1 MLNDF
6 DRPHLTRAAELA
18 RSVRKPPR
26 KLGLRVEPVW
36 AAVLAT
42 GEREIASAAYR
53 PGDTQDAIQP
63 LLGQAEEGSTLYLT
77 LEPKA
82 GFDRLPP
89 VTETIRRLG
98 VKRVVLGTL
107 DPSHRYRGE
116 GQLTLERM
124 GIEVVIA
131 DGEEARLAQQILD
144 DYSKWLRGVAVLS
157 ARVEL
162 KAVPDSLA
170 QLKVADSAEVS
181 RADAVLCTA
190 GKTVNAGDSWLVVLD
205 PQGWERPSE
214 KKILYQSAEG
224 LMVAGARKL
233 PFRDGMPDL
242 GALLRDLAAL
252 GIMSVELCGDTQLFR
267 QALSAGLVDS
277 VLAQFPGDSSW
288 VISQVDRVR
297 LADED
302 LELRLGD
309 ARLLDK
315 QSLEARVALN

>member
-1 MLNDF
+1 MLHDF
-6 DRPHLTRAAELA
+6 DRSHLTRAAELA

-53 PGDTQDAIQP
+53 SGDAQDAVVP
-63 LLGQAEEGSTLYLT
+63 LLGKAEEGSILYLT

-116 GQLTLERM
+116 GQLTMERM

-162 KAVPDSLA
+162 KALPDGLA
-170 QLKVADSAEVS
+170 QLKVADAAEVS

-190 GKTVNAGDSWLVVLD
+190 GKTVSAGDSWLVVLD
-205 PQGWERPSE
+205 PQGWERASE
-214 KKILYQSAEG
+214 KKILYQAEEG

-233 PFRDGMPDL
+233 PFRDGVPDL

-252 GIMSVELCGDTQLFR
+252 GIMSVELCGDSQLFR

-302 LELRLGD
+302 VELRLGD

-315 QSLEARVALN
+315 QSLEARVELN

>member
-1 MLNDF
+1 MLSDS
-6 DRPHLTRAAELA
+6 DRKHLARAVGLA
-18 RSVRKPPR
+18 RSVRKPPS

-36 AAVLAT
+36 AAVLAV
-42 GEREIASAAYR
+42 GESEIASAAYR
-53 PGDTQDAIQP
+53 PGDSQDAVMP
-63 LLGQAEEGSTLYLT
+63 LLGKAEEGSTLFLT

-89 VTETIRRLG
+89 ATESVRRLG
-98 VKRVVLGTL
+98 VKRVVVGTL

-116 GQLTLERM
+116 GQRTLERM

-131 DGEEARLAQQILD
+131 DGEEGRIAQQLVD
-144 DYSKWLRGVAVLS
+144 DYSKWLRGLAVLS

-162 KAVPDSLA
+162 EAAPDSVARLR
-170 QLKVADSAEVS
+170 VADAADVS
-181 RADAVLCTA
+181 RADAVLCTS
-190 GKTVNAGDSWLVVLD
+190 GKAVSSGDSWLVVLD
-205 PQGWERPSE
+205 PEGWERPAA
-214 KKILYQSAEG
+214 KKILYQSEEA

-233 PFRDGMPDL
+233 QFRDGVPDL

-252 GIMSVELCGDTQLFR
+252 GIVSVELCGDNRLFR
-267 QALSAGLVDS
+267 QALAAGLVDS
-277 VLAQFPGDSSW
+277 VLAQFPGDSAW
-288 VISQVDRVR
+288 VISQVSRVR

-315 QSLEARVALN
+315 QSLEARVELN

>member
-1 MLNDF
+1 
-6 DRPHLTRAAELA
+6 
-18 RSVRKPPR
+18 V
-26 KLGLRVEPVW
+26 
-36 AAVLAT
+36 
-42 GEREIASAAYR
+42 GERELGSAAYR
-53 PGDTQDAIQP
+53 SGDVQDAVVP
-63 LLGQAEEGSTLYLT
+63 LLGKAEEGSTLYLT

-116 GQLTLERM
+116 GQLTMERM

-162 KAVPDSLA
+162 QAVPDSLA
-170 QLKVADSAEVS
+170 QLRVADTAEIS
-181 RADAVLCTA
+181 RADAILCAA
-190 GKTVNAGDSWLVVLD
+190 GKTVNAGESWLVVLD
-205 PQGWERPSE
+205 PQGWERPAE
-214 KKILYQSAEG
+214 KKILYQSEDG

-252 GIMSVELCGDTQLFR
+252 GVMSVELRGDAALFR

-277 VLAQFPGDSSW
+277 VLAQVPGDSSW

-302 LELRLGD
+302 VELRLGD

-315 QSLEARVALN
+315 QNLEARVELS